1 LESHG
6 VKKTTFGELNMPLKT
21 KERKMKN
28 RLFELIRQQELKEGR
43 RITQKEIAEFADV
56 TEHNIGKWIRNEMTR
71 YDTKVVERICG
82 FFDCDLSDLLYFEFS
97 DEDLPQDPDQD

>member
-1 LESHG
+1 
-6 VKKTTFGELNMPLKT
+6 MALKT
-21 KERKMKN
+21 RERKMKN

-71 YDTKVVERICG
+71 YDTKVVELICG
-82 FFDCDLSDLLYFEFS
+82 FFDCDLCDLLYFEFS
-97 DEDLPQDPDQD
+97 EENLPQDPDQIDD